1 MKSNVGQGQQTSD
14 HVEHLWK
21 IFNDYRSKSKLK
33 VVEVCFVLITEEGI
47 LSVLDVHYYPLAIIG
62 TNQSD
67 RLKSTFN
74 PNLNP
79 GDRTV
84 SLF

>member
-1 MKSNVGQGQQTSD
+1 M
-14 HVEHLWK
+14 
-21 IFNDYRSKSKLK
+21 
-33 VVEVCFVLITEEGI
+33 
-47 LSVLDVHYYPLAIIG
+47 SVLDVHYYPLAIIV

-79 GDRTV
+79 GNRTV
-84 SLF
+84 SLFQGVRRYFFTLDPFLILSQTKLQERSSRLYKSFSLFLIPLKVDV